1 MPLGTWPWRSHGGTS
16 KHSVGEKQ
24 GVRARFQGGM
34 ACHHLM
40 GQVSEFVSCLK
51 PQWEDTPGKRP
62 QGPRMGIC
70 LPTVFWGPECPV
82 MARYRCGPLWG
93 ESSWA

>member
-1 MPLGTWPWRSHGGTS
+1 MAALPSTPWVRSKALGPVFR
-16 KHSVGEKQ
+16 
-24 GVRARFQGGM
+24 GGM